1 MVNDQDSVPQ
11 HYLLRI
17 FIAFLS
23 KHQFN
28 FCAYALVSAPGSL
41 QAKGPA
47 KGIPVAE
54 EAHAIERC
62 EFAFRI

>member
-1 MVNDQDSVPQ
+1 MHWLVHPVP
-11 HYLLRI
+11 
-17 FIAFLS
+17 
-23 KHQFN
+23 
-28 FCAYALVSAPGSL
+28 L

-62 EFAFRI
+62 EGAFRI